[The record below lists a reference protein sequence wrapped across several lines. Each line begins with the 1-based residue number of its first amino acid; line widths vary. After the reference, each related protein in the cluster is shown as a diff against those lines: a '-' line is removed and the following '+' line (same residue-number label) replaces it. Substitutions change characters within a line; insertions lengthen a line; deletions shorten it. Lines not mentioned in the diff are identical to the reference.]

1 MTIELPVQQ
10 GSEAWIRA
18 RLGIPTASMFHEIC
32 TPVKGEL
39 SRSSIKYAYKLLAE
53 RLLNQSSEPLEQTEW
68 MSRGKELEPVAANQY
83 QFVQEVETRPAGFF
97 TTDDGLLGASPD
109 RVIIGKPAGLEI
121 KCPAPWNHLAYLLD
135 GPGADYRPQVQGQLL
150 VCEWDF
156 VDFYSYNERMP
167 AALVRTGRDEPYQ
180 RLMRSALG
188 EFIERLAQM
197 EQRARSLGAFQAAAE
212 AETPVDVAR
221 STELG
226 GEVLDA
232 FGIPP

>member
-1 MTIELPVQQ
+1 VAIEHLVAQ
-10 GSEAWIRA
+10 GSPEWIKA
-18 RLGIPTASMFHEIC
+18 RLGIPSASMFHQIV
-32 TPVKGEL
+32 TPAKGEL
-39 SRSSIKYAYKLLAE
+39 SKQSIKYAYKLVCE
-53 RLLNQSSEPLEQTEW
+53 RLLNVSTEPLEGVEW
-68 MSRGKELEPVAANQY
+68 IERGKELEPVAANQY

-97 TTDDGLLGASPD
+97 TTNDGLLGASPD

-135 GPGADYRPQVQGQLL
+135 GPGTDYRPQVQGQLL

-180 RLMRSALG
+180 RLMRSALA

-197 EQRARSLGAFQAAAE
+197 EQRARSLGAFQAAVE

-221 STELG
+221 STELA